1 MFVYISRN
9 TKADHASSFG
19 EPNCTFALYIIYY
32 IHTHTHLYTAEE
44 RMQQFI
50 ILYLYY
56 FFSSKSRFFDGQ
68 YCVITSRIVSSI
80 YISHPATPSAAV
92 LYIHNIIYDSFF
104 TTAATSL
111 SYGVLYD
118 FHKSSVPRRHCSRT
132 VLQMK
137 REAIT
142 SRI

>member
-32 IHTHTHLYTAEE
+32 IHTHTHLYTAEA
-44 RMQQFI
+44 RMQPFI

-80 YISHPATPSAAV
+80 YISHPAAP
-92 LYIHNIIYDSFF
+92 
-104 TTAATSL
+104 
-111 SYGVLYD
+111 
-118 FHKSSVPRRHCSRT
+118 P
-132 VLQMK
+132 LQQCYVYT
-137 REAIT
+137 I
-142 SRI
+142 